1 MLSNIYSLS
10 DLRKIEHEA
19 EKLNLPLMQRAAQAA
34 CDWVKMNYPQ
44 PVSILVASG
53 CGNNGGDALWCAYM
67 LAQHGNY
74 SVTIWLPSPPTSE
87 ATIEALA
94 ACKALNLPVYS
105 DIKTLPH
112 KPQLVIDGFF
122 GIGLNRELDTNWQKC
137 INQLNELCVPVLALD
152 VPSGL
157 DAYCG
162 TVYGSAVRASVTLT
176 FICAKPGLFTNYGA
190 DYSGKIIVDS
200 LDIPACLFP
209 APLGSIAPVTTAM
222 LTPLKRVH
230 NSHKG
235 SFGTVGVIG
244 GTKGMLGA
252 ALLCGRAALL
262 CGAGKV
268 LLGTLASLSVD
279 LTTPELMISSV
290 QELLT
295 KKPNVLAIGPG
306 LSCSQEA
313 LDYFEQALTLC
324 PVRVIDADA
333 LNLLAGH
340 PELDHYFTDNK
351 SSNILTPHPTEAA
364 RLLQTDTATI
374 QADRVKATQQLA
386 NKYQSTVILK
396 GAGSIIAQADGYY
409 RINTTGSPSLST
421 AGQGDV
427 LTGICAA
434 LLAQGL
440 DGFTAASVASYIHG
454 LAGESYSQTIG
465 DIGLTASHTI
475 NLAVTHLNNLI
486 NDTPKPR

>member
-10 DLRKIEHEA
+10 ELRKIESVA

-34 CDWVKMNYPQ
+34 CDWIKENYPQ
-44 PVSILVASG
+44 SANILVASG

-67 LAQHGNY
+67 LAQQGNY
-74 SVTIWLPSPPTSE
+74 SITIWSPFTPTSE

-94 ACKALNLPVYS
+94 ACKAINLPVHTN
-105 DIKTLPH
+105 IETLPD
-112 KPQLVIDGFF
+112 KPQLAIDGFF
-122 GIGLNRELDTNWQKC
+122 GIGLNRELNASWQQC
-137 INQLNELCVPVLALD
+137 INQLNKLNIPILALD
-152 VPSGL
+152 APSGL

-162 TVYGSAVRASVTLT
+162 TIYGSAIKANDTLT
-176 FICAKPGLFTNYGA
+176 FISAKPGLFTNDGK
-190 DYSGKIIVDS
+190 DYAGKVIINS
-200 LDIPACLFP
+200 LDIPSNLFP
-209 APLGSIAPVTTAM
+209 AAQGSIALIETEM
-222 LTPLKRVH
+222 LTKLKRTH

-244 GTKGMLGA
+244 GAEGMLGA
-252 ALLCGRAALL
+252 TLLCGRAALL
-262 CGAGKV
+262 SGSGKV
-268 LLGTLASLSVD
+268 LLGTLASLSIDVS
-279 LTTPELMISSV
+279 TPELMISSV

-333 LNLLAGH
+333 LNLLAEH

-409 RINTTGSPSLST
+409 RINTTGSPSLSA